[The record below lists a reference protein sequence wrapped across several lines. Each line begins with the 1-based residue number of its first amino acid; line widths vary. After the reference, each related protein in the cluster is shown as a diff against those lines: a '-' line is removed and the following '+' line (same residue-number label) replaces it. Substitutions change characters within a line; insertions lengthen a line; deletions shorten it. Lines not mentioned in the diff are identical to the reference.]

1 MISLVTKA
9 VALFRALASLYVVL
23 ICITYQGVVEFTN
36 AILPNTL
43 NLLIAILFASPLTL
57 FFPSII
63 CAILGVAGI
72 GLWSYWNIIRT
83 AVVSFWPKDQSLF
96 SLTEFTIKAIAALY
110 KLLIYPF
117 PFLVTLFIPAPEP
130 GPGIFNAVLRSILK
144 DPCRHYP
151 PSETQMKDAKVK
163 DEIWIFING
172 VATTK
177 EIADQNCNLIFEMFG
192 RPVDLLHNPTDGLVV
207 DLFECAA
214 GKTGLF
220 QFGEIE
226 PREELKILLILKLIE
241 AKEKGYKK
249 VVLLAHS
256 QGTIITGNALYEL
269 GSTSSTDFLNEYIR
283 RELKARK
290 PDIDMNMV
298 RNIAPIM
305 KELLEVYSFATCG
318 HKMPAENCSYL
329 ENISNK
335 GDLVAYLGQ
344 FFPFPNFW
352 IDVHG
357 NPISLSGKCLAEE
370 GDWGHLINS
379 HYLYPMKNRGMFPE
393 SKLMKEYYQGPSP
406 GKMLTKTD

>member
-1 MISLVTKA
+1 M
-9 VALFRALASLYVVL
+9 
-23 ICITYQGVVEFTN
+23 G
-36 AILPNTL
+36 
-43 NLLIAILFASPLTL
+43 
-57 FFPSII
+57 
-63 CAILGVAGI
+63 
-72 GLWSYWNIIRT
+72 
-83 AVVSFWPKDQSLF
+83 
-96 SLTEFTIKAIAALY
+96 
-110 KLLIYPF
+110 
-117 PFLVTLFIPAPEP
+117 
-130 GPGIFNAVLRSILK
+130 

-177 EIADQNCNLIFEMFG
+177 EIADQNCNLIFKMFG

-226 PREELKILLILKLIE
+226 P
-241 AKEKGYKK
+241 KEKGYKK

-318 HKMPAENCSYL
+318 HKMPADNCSYL
-329 ENISNK
+329 ENISK
-335 GDLVAYLGQ
+335 
-344 FFPFPNFW
+344 
-352 IDVHG
+352 
-357 NPISLSGKCLAEE
+357 E